1 MDEAMQP
8 SDRQDLTEH
17 LVLDFMQMREFA
29 RDPFVISHGE
39 GIRIVDEDGKT
50 YIDGLS
56 GVFVVSL
63 GYNNRAIIDAMVS
76 QLSTLQFAPPLHGTN
91 PRALE
96 LAALIRQI
104 TPPGIGTVKFLSGGS
119 EATEAAMKLARQFH
133 VNAGHPRKFK
143 VISKYGAYHGATMG
157 ALSAGGGWERKSV
170 FEPLGVGFLKVHPPY
185 CYRCPFDKE
194 YPTCGITCAKLIGKV
209 IEGED
214 PETVSAVIM
223 EPISISSAGFVVP
236 PPEFFPILREICD
249 RYNVTLIFDEIIC
262 GFGRLGTMF
271 GADYYQTVPEIICC
285 GKGMSSGYA
294 PLAAILFKD
303 SVQAAFLGEPGER
316 KEFHHGH
323 TFGGNPVACAAGIA
337 AVRQIVEENLV
348 ENARVTGAYLRGKL
362 KEMYAK
368 YPIIGDVRGA
378 GLLQGVEF
386 VHDRQTRAQ
395 FTSAKPGKVVEKAAK
410 ERGLILRTGDHFAA
424 FAPPLIVNRDDVDAM
439 CAILD
444 ESIAVAQQLLIQ

>member
-1 MDEAMQP
+1 MSGQADHTDQRE
-8 SDRQDLTEH
+8 LTEH

-29 RDPFVISHGE
+29 RDPFVIVEGD
-39 GIRIVDEDGKT
+39 GIRIKDVDGKT

-63 GYNNRAIIDAMVS
+63 GYRNRAIIDAMVS
-76 QLSTLQFAPPLHGTN
+76 QLQTLQFAPPLHGTN

-96 LAALIRQI
+96 LAALLRQV

-119 EATEAAMKLARQFH
+119 EATEAAMKVARQYH
-133 VNAGHPRKFK
+133 VNTGHPRKYK

-170 FEPLGVGFLKVHPPY
+170 FEPLGTGFIKVHPPY
-185 CYRCPFDKE
+185 CYRCPFDKA
-194 YPTCGITCAKLIGKV
+194 YPACGITCARLIGKV
-209 IEGED
+209 IESED
-214 PETVSAVIM
+214 PETVASVIM

-236 PPEFFPILREICD
+236 PPEFFTILRQICD
-249 RYNVTLIFDEIIC
+249 QYNVTLIFDEIIC

-303 SVQAAFLGEPGER
+303 SVQAAFLAEPGER

-323 TFGGNPVACAAGIA
+323 TYGGNPVACAAGIA
-337 AVRQIVEENLV
+337 AVRQILEGNLV
-348 ENARVTGAYLRGKL
+348 ANAHKMGAYLRSKL
-362 KEMYAK
+362 EEMYAK

-386 VHDRQTRAQ
+386 VRERATRAA
-395 FTSAKPGKVVEKAAK
+395 FTAAKPGKVVERAAR

-424 FAPPLIVNRDDVDAM
+424 FAPPLIVSEADIDAM

-444 ESIAVAQQLLIQ
+444 ESIAVAQRQLLG